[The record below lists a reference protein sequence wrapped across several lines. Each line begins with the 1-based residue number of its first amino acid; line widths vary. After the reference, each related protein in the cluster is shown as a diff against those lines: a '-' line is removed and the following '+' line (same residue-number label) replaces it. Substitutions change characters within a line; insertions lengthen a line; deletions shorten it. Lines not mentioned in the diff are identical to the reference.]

1 MSIMPTKISGR
12 EMALCQCSNCAAEAT
27 IPALHGNNLPG
38 GSRGKPNL
46 CIAHEHRVKADL
58 SQLGWG
64 TLNKKILCPSCE
76 AKRKAPKLTTIQ
88 EGPAMTKVTDLRHP
102 TREQRRAI
110 ISILDDVYDTAAGR
124 YKGAETDITVADAVG
139 GGCMF
144 GWVAE
149 IRIETYGDSGD
160 NEESGQQAA
169 AIAALTEQVNAMQT
183 ALTALKLD
191 VSRFADRQ
199 AAFAKTLGPKAK
211 VC

>member
-1 MSIMPTKISGR
+1 
-12 EMALCQCSNCAAEAT
+12 
-27 IPALHGNNLPG
+27 
-38 GSRGKPNL
+38 
-46 CIAHEHRVKADL
+46 
-58 SQLGWG
+58 
-64 TLNKKILCPSCE
+64 
-76 AKRKAPKLTTIQ
+76 
-88 EGPAMTKVTDLRHP
+88 MTNVTDLRQP

-110 ISILDDVYDTAAGR
+110 ISILDEVYDTAAGR
-124 YKGAETDITVADAVG
+124 YKGAETDVTVAETVG

-211 VC
+211 VCG